1 MCSQDLDSAFSF
13 VNWTDCH
20 YGTFG
25 NKCENNCHC
34 LDQATCDKL
43 SGHCAS
49 GCQAGWT
56 GDDCQQSKAIY
67 TYDDILVISYLS
79 TK

>member
-1 MCSQDLDSAFSF
+1 M
-13 VNWTDCH
+13 
-20 YGTFG
+20 FG
-25 NKCENNCHC
+25 NNCEKDCHC
-34 LDQATCDKL
+34 LDQECGRV

-67 TYDDILVISYLS
+67 TYGILVVNYLS
-79 TK
+79 IK